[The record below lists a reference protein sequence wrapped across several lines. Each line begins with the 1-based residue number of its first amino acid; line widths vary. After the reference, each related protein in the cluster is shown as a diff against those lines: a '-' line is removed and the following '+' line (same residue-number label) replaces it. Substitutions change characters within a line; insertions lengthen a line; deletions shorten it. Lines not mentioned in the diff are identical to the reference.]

1 MANPRPP
8 TPPPGPGPTEHQP
21 ARPPE
26 TEGVHRLRVRY
37 CECDPMRVAH
47 HASYV
52 PWLEEARTELLRTS
66 GIAYSQL
73 EAAGVYLAVIGL
85 QIAYKRPA
93 LYDDLLDIHVR
104 VASVTRVK
112 IRHEYEVR
120 LAERPGLSPEETE
133 TFRQAGHDLLIT
145 AETTLACLDAQG
157 RPRVLPAWLAET
169 PPAT

>member
-1 MANPRPP
+1 MPRDD
-8 TPPPGPGPTEHQP
+8 TPE
-21 ARPPE
+21 RPPE

-73 EAAGVYLAVIGL
+73 EAAGVFLAVIGL

-93 LYDDLLDIHVR
+93 LYDDLLDIRVR
-104 VASVTRVK
+104 VVHVTRVK

-120 LAERPGLSPEETE
+120 LAERPGLSTAEVEAL
-133 TFRQAGHDLLIT
+133 RRAGHDLLIT
-145 AETTLACLDAQG
+145 ADTTLACLDAGG
-157 RPRVLPAWLAET
+157 RPRVLPAWLAGT
-169 PPAT
+169 PAGS

>member
-1 MANPRPP
+1 
-8 TPPPGPGPTEHQP
+8 
-21 ARPPE
+21 
-26 TEGVHRLRVRY
+26 
-37 CECDPMRVAH
+37 MRVAH

-120 LAERPGLSPEETE
+120 LAERPA
-133 TFRQAGHDLLIT
+133 FDLLRLQVG
-145 AETTLACLDAQG
+145 E
-157 RPRVLPAWLAET
+157 RVLALAALRAGVDPVHERR
-169 PPAT
+169 

>member
-1 MANPRPP
+1 MAEARRSIQSPHPPEHTPDRPP
-8 TPPPGPGPTEHQP
+8 
-21 ARPPE
+21 R

-73 EAAGVYLAVIGL
+73 EAAGVFLAVIGL

-93 LYDDLLDIHVR
+93 LYDDLIDVHVR

-112 IRHEYEVR
+112 IRHEYQVR
-120 LAERPGLSPEETE
+120 LAERPGLPPAETE
-133 TFRQAGHDLLIT
+133 ALRRAGHDLLIT
-145 AETTLACLDAQG
+145 AETTLACLDAEG
-157 RPRVLPAWLAET
+157 RPRVLPSWLAET
-169 PPAT
+169 PPAG